1 MVSESLILVSKRWFV
16 GPALLFASVFL
27 VGCATRPVNVALANA
42 DDAYGYRLSSKR
54 ANRGLPDTEI
64 LLTFSGG
71 GTRAAAFSF
80 GVLEELRRTNVDVA
94 GNDVQLLNEVGYISG
109 VSGGSFTALAYGL
122 HGAALFDDY
131 PKRFLYRD
139 VQGEIVRRVLNPLN
153 WPRLQSMG
161 IGRSELAAD
170 YYDEILFEN
179 ATFDD
184 LIRRPGPFISSTS
197 TDISTGARFAFTQ
210 DDFDLICS
218 DLSRVKLSRAAATSS
233 AVPIV
238 LSPVTFDN
246 YGGRCGYRLPAWA
259 EAARTGRSDEGRLLQ
274 RSRELARFQD
284 SATRP
289 YLHLVDGGIADNL
302 GLRATLERFRGAHA
316 SHEFRQQLGLERLK
330 RTMIIVVNARSE
342 PATTWD
348 QSENGP
354 GAFAQL
360 MQSLNV
366 PIDRTSFEALELL
379 RDLLRRWRQDG
390 ATNAFPG
397 VRLYPVVISLD
408 EVADPALRKR
418 LMAMPTS
425 FALPAADVDLLRS
438 QAALLLR
445 TSPMFQRF
453 LDDLKQQ
460 HE

>member
-1 MVSESLILVSKRWFV
+1 MVSEDRIRVTKKRFV
-16 GPALLFASVFL
+16 AAALLFASVCL
-27 VGCATRPVNVALANA
+27 AGCGTRPINVALATA
-42 DDAYGYRLSSKR
+42 DEAYGYRLSSKR

-94 GNDVQLLNEVGYISG
+94 GNNVQLLDEVGYISG
-109 VSGGSFTALAYGL
+109 VSGGSFTALAFGL
-122 HGAALFDDY
+122 HGAALFNDY
-131 PKRFLYRD
+131 PTRFLYRD
-139 VQGEIVRRVLNPLN
+139 VQGEIVRRTLNPLN
-153 WPRLQSMG
+153 WPRLQSTG

-179 ATFDD
+179 ANFGD
-184 LIRRPGPFISSTS
+184 LIQRAGPFISSTS

-218 DLSRVKLSRAAATSS
+218 DLSQVKLSRAAATSS

-238 LSPVTFDN
+238 LSPVTFNN
-246 YGGRCGYRLPAWA
+246 YGGHCGYRLPAWA
-259 EAARTGRSDEGRLLQ
+259 EAARSGRSDEGRLVQ
-274 RSRELARFQD
+274 RSRELTRFQD
-284 SATRP
+284 SSTRP

-316 SHEFRQQLGLERLK
+316 SREYRQQLGLERLK
-330 RTMIIVVNARSE
+330 RTLIVVVNARSE
-342 PATTWD
+342 PGTSWD
-348 QSENGP
+348 RSENGP
-354 GAFAQL
+354 GALALL
-360 MQSLNV
+360 MQSLSV

-379 RDLLRRWRQDG
+379 RDLLRRWRQDDES
-390 ATNAFPG
+390 NAFPG

-425 FALPAADVDLLRS
+425 LSLPAADVDLLRS
-438 QAALLLR
+438 QAAVLLK
-445 TSPMFQRF
+445 TSPVFQRF
-453 LDDLKQQ
+453 LEDLKQQ
-460 HE
+460 R